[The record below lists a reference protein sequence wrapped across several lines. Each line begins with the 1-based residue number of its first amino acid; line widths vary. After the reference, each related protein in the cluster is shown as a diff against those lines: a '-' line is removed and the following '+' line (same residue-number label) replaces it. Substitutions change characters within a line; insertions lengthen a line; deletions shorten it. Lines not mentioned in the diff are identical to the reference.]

1 MRRNL
6 GAAIDGRDPEGV
18 HAMRVASR
26 RLRAA
31 LEVFGPW
38 LDKRAV
44 GPAGR
49 SLRRVTRALGR
60 VRELDV
66 LRLRL
71 AKLSADAGPA
81 RKLAIEIVDSR
92 IARRRVRARA
102 RMIKT
107 FGSIDLDQLDT
118 RLREIAGA
126 PPAWAVAGREGS
138 GLDAGIP
145 WHNPVDEGD
154 PDEPM
159 ETLIERLAPRA
170 ADAAHRIVE
179 TSIPGDT
186 GSREASRA
194 LHDVR
199 IQAKKLRYQLE
210 IIAPH
215 RGDEAARLV
224 RTLKGLQEHLGD
236 FHDDSVLDVVLADNM
251 TRQAARARPLLVAE
265 LRELRLARQEA
276 LRRDEAACRRSL
288 EELRAVGF
296 APAIREVV
304 STPPTTVEV
313 PAAATDAPREPADAS
328 STTDR
333 PATTTA
339 REPKD
344 PRKPLALEPA
354 ESMTEPAMG
363 PADSLTGAAPGP
375 AESMTGPTPGHP
387 ESTTGPTRGPAEA
400 ATGPTLRRA
409 EATTLATLDDDDPG
423 KRSTPAPAEPR
434 TPPVTLRPD
443 PPRSTPPASPSAEQ
457 PETHPASEF
466 ARRTAPPS
474 EPRPDRSPHGRSSRE
489 SGGYAGEP
497 IRTPSAHEPRDDTAR
512 SAKAAAATGPGTP
525 AARPKT

>member
-1 MRRNL
+1 MGRRRSNRQPASTIRARAAEVIEKQRGKMRRNL

-38 LDKRAV
+38 LEKRAV
-44 GPAGR
+44 GQAGR

-71 AKLSADAGPA
+71 AKLSTDAGPA

-118 RLREIAGA
+118 RLRELAGA
-126 PPAWAVAGREGS
+126 PPAWAVAGHEAS

-145 WHNPVDEGD
+145 WHNPAAEGEF
-154 PDEPM
+154 DEPM
-159 ETLIERLAPRA
+159 DALIERLAPRV

-186 GSREASRA
+186 GSRDASRA

-236 FHDDSVLDVVLADNM
+236 FHDDSILDDVLADNM

-265 LRELRLARQEA
+265 LRELRAARQEA
-276 LRRDEAACRRSL
+276 LRHDEAACRRSL

-304 STPPTTVEV
+304 STPPAPVEV
-313 PAAATDAPREPADAS
+313 AEVPS
-328 STTDR
+328 S
-333 PATTTA
+333 
-339 REPKD
+339 
-344 PRKPLALEPA
+344 
-354 ESMTEPAMG
+354 
-363 PADSLTGAAPGP
+363 DSP
-375 AESMTGPTPGHP
+375 
-387 ESTTGPTRGPAEA
+387 
-400 ATGPTLRRA
+400 
-409 EATTLATLDDDDPG
+409 
-423 KRSTPAPAEPR
+423 
-434 TPPVTLRPD
+434 TPPVTRRPD
-443 PPRSTPPASPSAEQ
+443 PPRSTPPAPFSAER
-457 PETHPASEF
+457 PESPPASPP
-466 ARRTAPPS
+466 ARRTSPPS
-474 EPRPDRSPHGRSSRE
+474 ETRPERGPARTSPRE
-489 SGGYAGEP
+489 AGGYAGEP
-497 IRTPSAHEPRDDTAR
+497 IRTPPPHEPRDETPR
-512 SAKAAAATGPGTP
+512 SAEAAAAAATGAGAGAP
-525 AARPKT
+525 ATRPKT